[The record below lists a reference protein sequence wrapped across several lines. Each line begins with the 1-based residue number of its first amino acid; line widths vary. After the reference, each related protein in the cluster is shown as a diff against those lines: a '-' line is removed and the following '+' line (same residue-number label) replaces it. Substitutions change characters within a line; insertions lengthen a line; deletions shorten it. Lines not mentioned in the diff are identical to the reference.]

1 MKAHFDVNKTRLVE
15 VYMDRKIGRR
25 SNRSFVNTTID
36 GTIAFKDH
44 SEFQME
50 KSPGVLEI
58 QLDKA
63 KNSEDA
69 YLTVKSMCEGIKSVV
84 TK

>member
-1 MKAHFDVNKTRLVE
+1 MKAHFDVNKTRVVE
-15 VYMDRKIGRR
+15 AYMDRKIGRR
-25 SNRSFVNTTID
+25 SNRSFVNADID
-36 GTIAFKDH
+36 GTIALKDH